1 MLDQQNKTPQE
12 IAARLDISPSTL
24 RRWSD
29 EFTDFL
35 SSQANTSGKSHRRYT
50 EEDLSILST
59 VKTLMNDGLTYEQVR
74 QRLLQRPA
82 EPENLQTS
90 VILSPDETTMAG
102 LTYFSEAINE
112 LHQGQLSVLN
122 SQAAN
127 RELMGVLIQDNFNLK
142 EENSRLRTRILDV
155 ERQVSQLRRD
165 EAAQQETMRQE
176 IEAKLMEVRELA
188 ASKNPITILQ
198 SRSGC
203 LGSLFGGGGQIQA
216 VHTPPAAPQTP
227 PPATQQPAYP
237 ASASRPFPR
246 PPGPPE

>member
-1 MLDQQNKTPQE
+1 MLEQQNKTPQE

-35 SSQANTSGKSHRRYT
+35 SGQASTTGKSHRRYT

-74 QRLLQRPA
+74 QRLLQRPPA
-82 EPENLQTS
+82 EPENTQTG
-90 VILSPDETTMAG
+90 VIVAPDEATMAG

-176 IEAKLMEVRELA
+176 IEVKLMEVRELA
-188 ASKNPITILQ
+188 ANRNPITILQ

-216 VHTPPAAPQTP
+216 IPTQAPAPQMPPVTP
-227 PPATQQPAYP
+227 PPT
-237 ASASRPFPR
+237 ASRPFPR

>member
-35 SSQANTSGKSHRRYT
+35 SNQANTAGKSHRRYT
-50 EEDLSILST
+50 EEDLSILSA
-59 VKTLMNDGLTYEQVR
+59 VKTLMNNGLTYEQVR
-74 QRLLQRPA
+74 QKLAQQP
-82 EPENLQTS
+82 PEEENGQTG

-155 ERQVSQLRRD
+155 ERQIGQFKRD
-165 EAAQQETMRQE
+165 EAAHQEAIRQE
-176 IEAKLMEVRELA
+176 LEVKLMEVRELA

-216 VHTPPAAPQTP
+216 IHTPAPAPQTP
-227 PPATQQPAYP
+227 PVTPPAPV
-237 ASASRPFPR
+237 SRPFPR